1 MDRDRRGCHCSLAVS
16 PSNQSQEVI
25 ADEPRYS
32 ASLPDELDLRPG
44 MKIRV
49 LRLYDDAWGTG
60 QVLSGGD
67 ADEIGK
73 QGAFPIVRSPPAFSG
88 LRDISLTGRRCV
100 FRRDRHSLQGRARQT
115 PTRLCCSQIVYFS
128 VEVLQ

>member
-1 MDRDRRGCHCSLAVS
+1 
-16 PSNQSQEVI
+16 
-25 ADEPRYS
+25 
-32 ASLPDELDLRPG
+32 

-73 QGAFPIVRSPPAFSG
+73 QGAFPIVSLRFIVQTSG
-88 LRDISLTGRRCV
+88 SRVVADRPEGVCFRGIDACFRGEFDRFALDYSLIYV
-100 FRRDRHSLQGRARQT
+100 S
-115 PTRLCCSQIVYFS
+115 
-128 VEVLQ
+128 